1 MVLVIDKHK
10 KPCNTVSN
18 AYARVLLFKKQA
30 VIHKRFPF
38 TIRLKNDNAV
48 LKDKSYTVKLDPGS
62 KTTGIAIT
70 DDKDSVIMLAE
81 LEHIGHLIK
90 KDMDSRRIVR
100 KTRRQRKTRY
110 RPARFLNRT
119 KPKGWLAPSV
129 KSRADN
135 VINFIKKYK
144 KLINIDKVMIENVSF
159 DTAQMSSNT
168 KLYGANYQQGPL
180 YQNKLR
186 SFVFNRSNNKCV
198 YCGAKAT
205 EIDHVIPRSSGGTN
219 SIYNLVASCRACN
232 KKKSNLTLK
241 AFGKLMNKDYSHL
254 VPKKL
259 PKDAAIVQSARNYMT
274 KEITKLV
281 SDTTLYDAWMT
292 KYNRD
297 QLGLPKQHY
306 YDALSVGEVPNK
318 FNFLTDKILQISAK
332 GRGSRQMC
340 RMDKYGFPGTKPK
353 GSKLV
358 KGFQTGDMVKAVV
371 PSGLNAGKHLGRVI
385 IKSSGYFEIKSKN
398 SSVQGIN
405 HKYCRLIQKGDG
417 YLYNY
422 KESDFLS
429 AIAKRVMICLH

>member
-10 KPCNTVSN
+10 KPCNTISN

-90 KDMDSRRIVR
+90 KDLNSRRIVR
-100 KTRRQRKTRY
+100 KSRRQRKTRY

-119 KPKGWLAPSV
+119 KPKG
-129 KSRADN
+129 
-135 VINFIKKYK
+135 
-144 KLINIDKVMIENVSF
+144 
-159 DTAQMSSNT
+159 
-168 KLYGANYQQGPL
+168 
-180 YQNKLR
+180 
-186 SFVFNRSNNKCV
+186 
-198 YCGAKAT
+198 
-205 EIDHVIPRSSGGTN
+205 
-219 SIYNLVASCRACN
+219 
-232 KKKSNLTLK
+232 
-241 AFGKLMNKDYSHL
+241 
-254 VPKKL
+254 
-259 PKDAAIVQSARNYMT
+259 
-274 KEITKLV
+274 
-281 SDTTLYDAWMT
+281 
-292 KYNRD
+292 
-297 QLGLPKQHY
+297 
-306 YDALSVGEVPNK
+306 
-318 FNFLTDKILQISAK
+318 
-332 GRGSRQMC
+332 
-340 RMDKYGFPGTKPK
+340 
-353 GSKLV
+353 SKLV
-358 KGFQTGDMVKAVV
+358 EGFQTGDMVKAVV
-371 PSGLNAGKHLGRVI
+371 PKGLNKGKHLGRVI

-405 HKYCRLIQKGDG
+405 HKYCHLIQKGDG